1 MINNAPQ
8 AINPFISRVPMR
20 PKDMDKIVLP
30 HGLTMKEKRV
40 SKGMTIED
48 VTNIGDLT
56 VGSLEKWEKH
66 LDLPNALEVK
76 KLAMAYGMPV
86 DNLLSMVAGRSTSEN
101 PVVSSVRRRRDAW
114 EKTKAKELIA
124 LRNKNAAIE
133 AKAKKEQEDELERIR
148 IQARLAAQREEHL
161 ARQQEERDLIEVQKI
176 ASDKQ
181 LKLDVDAKQSIKVA
195 EQVTRHTTL
204 QREQDL
210 ERRAL
215 KIARMLAAS
224 ENMTEAEVVAQ
235 IRTMRE
241 SVATR

>member
-1 MINNAPQ
+1 MIDNLPQ
-8 AINPFISRVPMR
+8 AINPFISRVYMR
-20 PKDMDKIVLP
+20 PKDMDKIVRP
-30 HGLTMKEKRV
+30 NGLTMKEKRM

-66 LDLPNALEVK
+66 QDLPNALEVK

-114 EKTKAKELIA
+114 EKSKAKELIA
-124 LRNKNAAIE
+124 LRNKNSAIE
-133 AKAKKEQEDELERIR
+133 AKAKKEREDEIERIR
-148 IQARLAAQREEHL
+148 IQARLAAQREEQL

-181 LKLDVDAKQSIKVA
+181 LKLDIDAKESIKTA
-195 EQVTRHTTL
+195 EHAKHIAL
-204 QREQDL
+204 LREQDL

-224 ENMTEAEVVAQ
+224 EDMSEAEMVKQ

-241 SVATR
+241 SVAVK

>member
-1 MINNAPQ
+1 MIDNSPQ
-8 AINPFISRVPMR
+8 SPSPFISRIFMK

-30 HGLTMKEKRV
+30 NGLTMKEKRI

-56 VGSLEKWEKH
+56 VGSLEKWERH
-66 LDLPNALEVK
+66 QDLPNALEVK

-114 EKTKAKELIA
+114 EKSRAKELIA
-124 LRNKNAAIE
+124 IRNKGAAID
-133 AKAKKEQEDELERIR
+133 AKIKKDKEEELERIR
-148 IQARLAAQREEHL
+148 IQARLAAQREEQL

-176 ASDKQ
+176 ASDSQ
-181 LKLDVDAKQSIKVA
+181 LKLDIDNKEVIKAKEHAKHVM
-195 EQVTRHTTL
+195 L
-204 QREQDL
+204 LREQDL

-224 ENMTEAEVVAQ
+224 ENMSEAEVVAQ

-241 SVATR
+241 SVLSK